1 MSNKAAKKT
10 KNQGAWP
17 GQVYGPL
24 VAPAWD
30 QDYMPPP
37 GFGLPTP
44 WLNDMQSDL
53 LWNFANQLDPYQVT
67 CFLTPDA
74 QSWYYNN
81 DYQRKIQE
89 DPPCFDLPW
98 NMPPLP
104 VGNQFM
110 PQMFA
115 KPKGTTMADGYDPA
129 LQGKTKQGKK
139 GIGDTDQG
147 ENQEKEKD
155 KATDFWEGEVY
166 FSRWE
171 EWHELQR
178 AINHGKLNEKADG
191 IAFAEWKTWVQQ
203 WREPDAAWQKLQK
216 LQKDIDGYRKELEAL
231 DKQFEETG
239 GHTTKMDC
247 KKKMEQAISVVEQTE
262 CMPEEEEDE
271 DEKDEDEEREEKM
284 NKILSGKIWNWFKQ
298 KDPPPWQVEWDS
310 FIEPAGKEW
319 WKGKVNKLSQNIN
332 VHADGKTYK
341 NSSTNPKKVECM
353 STRAIQMEIEKGTE
367 EVRGRIY
374 AELQGNSKELVK
386 HVDGHH
392 VLKEV
397 LLQSGSQPA
406 SSPSQVEWIIE
417 DIHGHSGSN
426 EEQPSEWVK
435 LAKQRYG
442 CRVLIS
448 MLNRMQ
454 SATIQPIIKALVDHE
469 STSKSDLAKHK
480 FGFYVIQV
488 LVENQTAWAGE
499 PKDEPIKQALTKLI
513 STLTIETTNLM
524 MPEPEKNE
532 KDGAQEGK
540 KSNNN
545 NPDCNGAAVLCQAMR
560 NPCIPFELSKSLYD
574 SVLTKLNHK
583 WLAAMGCTRFGEQ
596 AVKSALGIYAAE
608 DGMAEKS
615 RVEDALLNGALQYLV
630 KPDVAEKLNG
640 CRYGKLLLKCDI
652 VKAKREGLPAAPACS
667 DEEGDVRLV
676 SCSEDEDEE

>member
-1 MSNKAAKKT
+1 MIKKT
-10 KNQGAWP
+10 AKNTQKQKSWQGPA
-17 GQVYGPL
+17 YGVP
-24 VAPAWD
+24 AAAAWD
-30 QDYMPPP
+30 GMSDFSYMST
-37 GFGLPTP
+37 GFGSPQP
-44 WLNDMQSDL
+44 WLTPLDESQSDFL
-53 LWNFANQLDPYQVT
+53 YSFAEQLHPYQVQE
-67 CFLTPDA
+67 FLTPAA
-74 QSWYYNN
+74 QDNYRSTHW
-81 DYQRKIQE
+81 QRGMQKNPPCY
-89 DPPCFDLPW
+89 DPPPNL
-98 NMPPLP
+98 NMMLSPLAPTGAWDVQWCPPS
-104 VGNQFM
+104 QE
-110 PQMFA
+110 
-115 KPKGTTMADGYDPA
+115 
-129 LQGKTKQGKK
+129 KTKKGKK
-139 GIGDTDQG
+139 AIGDTDQG

-178 AINHGKLNEKADG
+178 AINHGKLNGKTDG

-239 GHTTKMDC
+239 GHTNKMDC
-247 KKKMEQAISVVEQTE
+247 KNKMDQAISNVEQTE

-630 KPDVAEKLNG
+630 RPDVAEKLGG
-640 CRYGKLLLKCDI
+640 CRYGKLLLKC
-652 VKAKREGLPAAPACS
+652 VKARREGLTAAPACS
-667 DEEGDVRLV
+667 DGEGDM